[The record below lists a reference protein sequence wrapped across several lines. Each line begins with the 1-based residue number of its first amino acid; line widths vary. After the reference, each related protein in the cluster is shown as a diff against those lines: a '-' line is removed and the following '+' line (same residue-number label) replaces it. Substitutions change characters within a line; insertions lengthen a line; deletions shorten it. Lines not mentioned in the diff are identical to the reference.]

1 MLFLALYKL
10 SLFHAFIVDGHLM
23 VHGSNKSSKRDLLTN
38 MNVLG
43 SMLCILVFT
52 PVISFFIFVLSLFLT
67 AEDVEKK
74 FA

>member
-10 SLFHAFIVDGHLM
+10 SLFHAFIVGHLM
-23 VHGSNKSSKRDLLTN
+23 VHGSIKSSKRDLLTN

-43 SMLCILVFT
+43 SLLCILVFM

>member
-1 MLFLALYKL
+1 MLSLALYKPA
-10 SLFHAFIVDGHLM
+10 LFHAFIVDGHLM
-23 VHGSNKSSKRDLLTN
+23 VHGSIKSSKRDLLTN
-38 MNVLG
+38 MNVLA
-43 SMLCILVFT
+43 SMSCILVFT